1 MELLQV
7 LTLNLCVFDPG
18 LEAGSRLAIKSNL
31 VIYLVP
37 YKYHTFFWLILQGFN
52 TFQPI
57 CLYRLYLINQNFF
70 RLIENSE
77 LPDYLLADP
86 EEESDEETPEDK
98 EKREAVELG
107 RGNRSKKE
115 TNYDDQMSEKEWLK
129 VIGE

>member
-1 MELLQV
+1 MADFALS
-7 LTLNLCVFDPG
+7 T
-18 LEAGSRLAIKSNL
+18 
-31 VIYLVP
+31 
-37 YKYHTFFWLILQGFN
+37 
-52 TFQPI
+52 
-57 CLYRLYLINQNFF
+57 LYRQLVCIDLSLFNKNFF

-98 EKREAVELG
+98 EKREAIELG

>member
-1 MELLQV
+1 M
-7 LTLNLCVFDPG
+7 
-18 LEAGSRLAIKSNL
+18 
-31 VIYLVP
+31 
-37 YKYHTFFWLILQGFN
+37 QGFN
-52 TFQPI
+52 TFQSI
-57 CLYRLYLINQNFF
+57 CLYRLYLIIQKNF

>member
-1 MELLQV
+1 M
-7 LTLNLCVFDPG
+7 
-18 LEAGSRLAIKSNL
+18 
-31 VIYLVP
+31 
-37 YKYHTFFWLILQGFN
+37 QGFN
-52 TFQPI
+52 TFQSI
-57 CLYRLYLINQNFF
+57 CLYLQIYIYQINQNFF

>member
-1 MELLQV
+1 MGSPKVSL
-7 LTLNLCVFDPG
+7 LTLMTLLFSHFVCID
-18 LEAGSRLAIKSNL
+18 L
-31 VIYLVP
+31 Y
-37 YKYHTFFWLILQGFN
+37 FN
-52 TFQPI
+52 
-57 CLYRLYLINQNFF
+57 LINQNFF

>member
-1 MELLQV
+1 M
-7 LTLNLCVFDPG
+7 G
-18 LEAGSRLAIKSNL
+18 
-31 VIYLVP
+31 
-37 YKYHTFFWLILQGFN
+37 
-52 TFQPI
+52 
-57 CLYRLYLINQNFF
+57 
-70 RLIENSE
+70 LIENSE

-129 VIGE
+129 VIGAEDEEEFEDAADEPNNEAKKTWSWGWKKETPGRK